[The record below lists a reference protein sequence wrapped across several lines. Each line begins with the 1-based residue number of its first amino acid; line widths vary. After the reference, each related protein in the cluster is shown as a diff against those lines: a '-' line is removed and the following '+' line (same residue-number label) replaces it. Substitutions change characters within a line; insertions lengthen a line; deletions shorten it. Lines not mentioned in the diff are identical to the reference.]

1 MNADAKKGR
10 DRDVDL
16 GWVQRRLRGLGTVE
30 PPRRLKERL
39 LAAIPC
45 RAAPV
50 AAWRPRRWRRA
61 TAGAAI
67 AAAVVVICGAIWFR
81 TAVAPSV
88 EVDNR
93 PPRVLAVDHNSVRPA
108 DINAL
113 DSNTV
118 Y

>member
-1 MNADAKKGR
+1 MNAGAKKGR
-10 DRDVDL
+10 NSDVAL
-16 GWVQRRLRGLGTVE
+16 ESVKRWLRGLGTIE
-30 PPRRLKERL
+30 PPRRLKEGL

-45 RAAPV
+45 RAAPAV
-50 AAWRPRRWRRA
+50 WRPRRWYRA

-67 AAAVVVICGAIWFR
+67 AAGVVVACGAIWFR

-88 EVDNR
+88 QVDNR

-113 DSNTV
+113 DSNGLD
-118 Y
+118 